1 MRWLLRWLCAVEVV
15 VEVVVWSC
23 IPISPTMTQTRTETV
38 AKSQELVLEKKVVR
52 EEVVEVIVE
61 KEEDGEWWEAEI
73 TVPADAV
80 ALNFVVRYHA
90 TWDNN
95 YGRDYKVR
103 ARCCVLR

>member
-1 MRWLLRWLCAVEVV
+1 MYVR
-15 VEVVVWSC
+15 
-23 IPISPTMTQTRTETV
+23 PQQTQTRTETV

-73 TVPADAV
+73 TVPSDAV

-95 YGRDYKVR
+95 YGRDYKVY
-103 ARCCVLR
+103 AFLH

>member
-1 MRWLLRWLCAVEVV
+1 M
-15 VEVVVWSC
+15 
-23 IPISPTMTQTRTETV
+23 

-73 TVPADAV
+73 TVPSDAV

-95 YGRDYKVR
+95 YGRDYKVLR
-103 ARCCVLR
+103 WCTCCSILLNAAEVDEWVFTNPTTDCCAAPQEVQEL